1 MGVLPSNLLGSR
13 GLWLMEVHK
22 GRKIQEEKERKGRE
36 QDGTNSKRSCG
47 VLSEKQEGSVAI
59 RNAWTEGLPSVCT
72 CLSHK
77 GNSKP
82 QAVRAERVP

>member
-47 VLSEKQEGSVAI
+47 VLCAPAFLIKATQNPRLSELKE
-59 RNAWTEGLPSVCT
+59 
-72 CLSHK
+72 SHK
-77 GNSKP
+77 RPSASGLLFYG
-82 QAVRAERVP
+82 